1 MMLPPIT
8 KQNGVAPVLEWDMVD
23 RDNVLYSQNMLTAT
37 VVWRKESW
45 GPNGVQRR
53 TVRASPFAYIR
64 SVGYNPDGLLFT
76 EGKYLVTS
84 TSFDALR
91 EFDSIEDAKT
101 YVESIFAMETT

>member
-1 MMLPPIT
+1 MIT
-8 KQNGVAPVLEWDMVD
+8 KQDGVPPVLEWDMAH
-23 RDNVLYSQNMLTAT
+23 RDNVLYASNTLCAT

-53 TVRASPFAYIR
+53 TVRALPFAYVR
-64 SVGYNPDGLLFT
+64 SVGHNPDGLLFT

>member
-1 MMLPPIT
+1 
-8 KQNGVAPVLEWDMVD
+8 
-23 RDNVLYSQNMLTAT
+23 
-37 VVWRKESW
+37 
-45 GPNGVQRR
+45 VQRR